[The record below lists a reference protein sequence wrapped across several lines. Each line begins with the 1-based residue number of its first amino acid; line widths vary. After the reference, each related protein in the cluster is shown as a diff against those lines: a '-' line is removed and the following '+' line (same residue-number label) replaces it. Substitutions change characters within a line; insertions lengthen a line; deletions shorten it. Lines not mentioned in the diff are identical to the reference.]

1 MLGFSLLLRGYVH
14 MGLAMIDDSTEKK
27 KTPLTRRVSRAL
39 KKTKG
44 GKSIEIKGAV
54 FGRSVEKSIAEL
66 VRDKSHYI
74 LNVRQKNRAV
84 VLAIDEYE
92 ALLNLRSMTEE
103 LTERYKALKL
113 RTDGDKFDQM
123 FAAMQ
128 TPESKQSVDD
138 FFTMDEADLGL
149 ADAYKAGETENK

>member
-1 MLGFSLLLRGYVH
+1 

-27 KTPLTRRVSRAL
+27 APFARRITRAL

-103 LTERYKALKL
+103 LSERYKALKL
-113 RTDGDKFDQM
+113 RTEGDKFDQM
-123 FAAMQ
+123 FSAMQ
-128 TPESKQSVDD
+128 TEESKQSVDD
-138 FFTMDEADLGL
+138 FFAMSEPDLGL